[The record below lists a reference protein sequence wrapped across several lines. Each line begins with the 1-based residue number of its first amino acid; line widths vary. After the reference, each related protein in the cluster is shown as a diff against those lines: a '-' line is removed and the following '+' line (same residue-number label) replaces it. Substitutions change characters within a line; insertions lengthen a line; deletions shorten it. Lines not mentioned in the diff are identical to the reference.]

1 MFWSCFDSSTKTFWH
16 PLQWIIMLVGSSFLS
31 KLRYMTYTKISERNS
46 LRCVYVF
53 SQMKMGGNFHFNI
66 PNALLILSFWR
77 ARLDSWNS
85 YWIAVLPISYVQ
97 TFYNKCCAN
106 SLLNLKQPKLWDL
119 VCKVIIAAKLAQ
131 MTSNSLQV
139 HRNLC
144 TNAWKSQPQNTFRIS
159 SHMRI
164 SVDIPFERIKTQ
176 SNVSDFWSGYAS
188 QKDEYF

>member
-1 MFWSCFDSSTKTFWH
+1 MRVCFFANGNRGKFSFQHSKCSLDPVILAGKTWFLKFLLNSCAADF
-16 PLQWIIMLVGSSFLS
+16 ICS
-31 KLRYMTYTKISERNS
+31 K
-46 LRCVYVF
+46 
-53 SQMKMGGNFHFNI
+53 
-66 PNALLILSFWR
+66 
-77 ARLDSWNS
+77 
-85 YWIAVLPISYVQ
+85 

-106 SLLNLKQPKLWDL
+106 SLLNVKQPKLWDL

-176 SNVSDFWSGYAS
+176 SNVSDFWSGYTS